1 MDENVL
7 CGISAKLWKLARGGW
22 APGPRTTFDKQNAT
36 TTRLK
41 TDIQETVG
49 IFSWKGERGHYKNQS
64 RLTQDFK
71 EDYDKMITQLRTSQK
86 FSQKQNRFRK
96 TPHQWKNSLEYGG
109 KLSQCRG
116 EKVYNSG
123 EPDLQMARAPL
134 EDELRNREGEKC
146 PRRNQTALNL
156 SLEMKGVHTFLP
168 ESTSKEE
175 DTRLSP
181 RKCPLTALKIKE
193 RVTFKETQQTSL
205 FSEFSS

>member
-1 MDENVL
+1 
-7 CGISAKLWKLARGGW
+7 
-22 APGPRTTFDKQNAT
+22 
-36 TTRLK
+36 
-41 TDIQETVG
+41 
-49 IFSWKGERGHYKNQS
+49 
-64 RLTQDFK
+64 
-71 EDYDKMITQLRTSQK
+71 MITQLRTSQK
-86 FSQKQNRFRK
+86 FSQKQNRFHK

-193 RVTFKETQQTSL
+193 RVTFKETQQHKPFLGILILDLSDRHKPSEIKAETSGIL
-205 FSEFSS
+205 HPEKLSLQSPVTEGPKCVQRPKASFVAHTPY